1 MRVFASQSQSPFL
14 VFSQSCVSSHEN
26 RQGLR
31 GEDLGGL
38 RGGGWTGRGG
48 EMGWG
53 AGGGVW
59 NGPKKADTTAGT
71 GPPAVTKV
79 ILGRVPQ
86 NTGSI
91 FEIHDVCILICY

>member
-1 MRVFASQSQSPFL
+1 MDSK
-14 VFSQSCVSSHEN
+14 
-26 RQGLR
+26 R
-31 GEDLGGL
+31 GEGVKW
-38 RGGGWTGRGG
+38 GGGWGG
-48 EMGWG
+48 
-53 AGGGVW
+53 W